1 MDPAQTERLDRLLV
15 YALYQPWEDEKKMVA
30 AFDLAIEQR
39 DGVLFWVYSAKIRI
53 VCSVLQWPV
62 EPTVPSSWYAP
73 TMKKLSCLL
82 IMILLAACGNGKGSS
97 TAPIPEPVPEPEPVS
112 FEDAPGPL
120 AVGRKADVLLYD
132 QTRDREVTATFWYP
146 IEGTNAGPEQASEEA
161 ALIPGERQ
169 FPLLILVH
177 GIEDN
182 APGTWPYLAPH
193 LASHGYIVLAPS
205 TGSTFATAGDIVNH
219 PGDISFLIDAAL
231 GVNDAESMFA
241 NRIDTD
247 KISLGGFSFGGL
259 ATYMTAYDPRYQDPR
274 IQAAMIMAGP
284 TNESAPVNTKLT
296 LFAIYGTKDP
306 LVPYDTGLNM
316 YEAANAPKYLLT
328 LEGGGHL
335 GFTRSDDRN
344 DGATMDQPRQETLV
358 RLAVFAF
365 LTSLFAD
372 SALDREAADLY
383 LRNFEAE
390 NLDTLL
396 YFESASE

>member
-1 MDPAQTERLDRLLV
+1 
-15 YALYQPWEDEKKMVA
+15 
-30 AFDLAIEQR
+30 
-39 DGVLFWVYSAKIRI
+39 
-53 VCSVLQWPV
+53 
-62 EPTVPSSWYAP
+62 
-73 TMKKLSCLL
+73 
-82 IMILLAACGNGKGSS
+82 
-97 TAPIPEPVPEPEPVS
+97 
-112 FEDAPGPL
+112 
-120 AVGRKADVLLYD
+120 
-132 QTRDREVTATFWYP
+132 
-146 IEGTNAGPEQASEEA
+146 
-161 ALIPGERQ
+161 
-169 FPLLILVH
+169 
-177 GIEDN
+177 
-182 APGTWPYLAPH
+182 
-193 LASHGYIVLAPS
+193 
-205 TGSTFATAGDIVNH
+205 
-219 PGDISFLIDAAL
+219 
-231 GVNDAESMFA
+231 
-241 NRIDTD
+241 
-247 KISLGGFSFGGL
+247 
-259 ATYMTAYDPRYQDPR
+259 
-274 IQAAMIMAGP
+274 MAGP

-372 SALDREAADLY
+372 SALDRETADLY